1 MGGLV
6 SFLQWVWSG
15 IGSLGGFVGLLGGG
29 CGVFALFQTGKSNL
43 LAKKANRIAQEANRI
58 AADAKFKKMADTLM
72 SIVREGKHHGLAFT
86 LPEDGRDVCC
96 IWTPGVP
103 ISFKEADSES
113 E

>member
-1 MGGLV
+1 MK
-6 SFLQWVWSG
+6 WSHWKNVRAVKRSG
-15 IGSLGGFVGLLGGG
+15 TGNVIRHRGTFTSTDIGSPV
-29 CGVFALFQTGKSNL
+29 S
-43 LAKKANRIAQEANRI
+43 
-58 AADAKFKKMADTLM
+58 DAKFKKMADTLM

>member
-1 MGGLV
+1 MEPLEERSSSETVRDGERHTPSWYVHFNGHRLGPV
-6 SFLQWVWSG
+6 S
-15 IGSLGGFVGLLGGG
+15 
-29 CGVFALFQTGKSNL
+29 N
-43 LAKKANRIAQEANRI
+43 
-58 AADAKFKKMADTLM
+58 AKFKKMADTLM